1 MFSTRNFRKIPVTVA
16 FALAIALSMAS
27 APRWAISGVPSALN
41 IRQVQVADAERVD
54 LLLDGRIQEGQI
66 RTEYIND
73 IIQLSLSDTNVYPAK
88 ISSVS
93 GRDIT
98 KVFVYQYAPRLVRVR
113 LTVKG
118 RAEDYQ
124 GRVSVR
130 PSGKVLSISV
140 GSGVASDQITSK
152 SAQVRKKSEAPAAQA
167 ATTDAEERALL
178 DRILSSEKPAPKA
191 EARNSGSARTS
202 RGRTPIVAGPTSL
215 VSPARAV
222 ASFMGILLLMAAAFF
237 GLRRLSAA
245 AGKGQN
251 GALSRLITR
260 TLGKP
265 ARMIEVVATH
275 YLGPKKSIHV
285 VRVAGRTLVLG
296 VSDGSINL
304 ITEFQG
310 EAPVDAAAAAVIQP
324 QARTETAP
332 AAGDFLAALGEEL
345 AQESGGKPGM
355 GAGAQA
361 AGPALPV
368 MPTGS
373 AAPTSRERA
382 RDRIRSRL
390 EGMKQL

>member
-1 MFSTRNFRKIPVTVA
+1 
-16 FALAIALSMAS
+16 
-27 APRWAISGVPSALN
+27 
-41 IRQVQVADAERVD
+41 
-54 LLLDGRIQEGQI
+54 
-66 RTEYIND
+66 
-73 IIQLSLSDTNVYPAK
+73 
-88 ISSVS
+88 
-93 GRDIT
+93 
-98 KVFVYQYAPRLVRVR
+98 
-113 LTVKG
+113 
-118 RAEDYQ
+118 
-124 GRVSVR
+124 
-130 PSGKVLSISV
+130 
-140 GSGVASDQITSK
+140 
-152 SAQVRKKSEAPAAQA
+152 
-167 ATTDAEERALL
+167 
-178 DRILSSEKPAPKA
+178 
-191 EARNSGSARTS
+191 
-202 RGRTPIVAGPTSL
+202 
-215 VSPARAV
+215 
-222 ASFMGILLLMAAAFF
+222 
-237 GLRRLSAA
+237 
-245 AGKGQN
+245 
-251 GALSRLITR
+251 
-260 TLGKP
+260 
-265 ARMIEVVATH
+265 MIEVVATH
-275 YLGPKKSIHV
+275 YLGPKKSIQV